1 MKIDKIK
8 KNILKF
14 DLERIKF
21 LCDKIGITYDKHDN
35 KSGLISKILT
45 PFKKTNQIQND
56 FSKVLLFSSE
66 AMNGLVNDIMKDNV
80 YKKYIKRGIIT
91 KSSKNKLNEYGPAN
105 CHNNIKNKYADFDD
119 GWPDL
124 YICNHEEI
132 KNHHVVYLAS
142 ITNTTDLFE
151 QIAVIRSIVKYRA
164 KSLKVILPYL
174 PVGTMERISNP
185 GEIVTADTFIQIL
198 SNSIPITSSGPVT
211 FSIIDIHALQEQ
223 FYFSDNVLVELKSA
237 IPLLKNKLIPYVKK
251 GKTIIIV
258 FPDDGAYK
266 RYKNK
271 FNEYATIV
279 CGKVRVGDER
289 IVRIMEINKKDGK
302 DIDINDKNNIFV
314 IVDDLTQSGGTLKN
328 CAVALREDSKIG
340 GPNGISDI
348 YTFVTHPVFP
358 KLDKVV
364 DKFKDNVV
372 TKFFIT
378 DTIPTKSMAI
388 QRLKNNKF
396 EILSIINIV
405 MYLICDNL
413 DFIHVIKNKIIKETY
428 PNFINDMES

>member
-1 MKIDKIK
+1 M
-8 KNILKF
+8 
-14 DLERIKF
+14 
-21 LCDKIGITYDKHDN
+21 
-35 KSGLISKILT
+35 
-45 PFKKTNQIQND
+45 
-56 FSKVLLFSSE
+56 
-66 AMNGLVNDIMKDNV
+66 
-80 YKKYIKRGIIT
+80 
-91 KSSKNKLNEYGPAN
+91 
-105 CHNNIKNKYADFDD
+105 
-119 GWPDL
+119 
-124 YICNHEEI
+124 
-132 KNHHVVYLAS
+132 
-142 ITNTTDLFE
+142 
-151 QIAVIRSIVKYRA
+151 
-164 KSLKVILPYL
+164 
-174 PVGTMERISNP
+174 
-185 GEIVTADTFIQIL
+185 
-198 SNSIPITSSGPVT
+198 
-211 FSIIDIHALQEQ
+211 
-223 FYFSDNVLVELKSA
+223 
-237 IPLLKNKLIPYVKK
+237 
-251 GKTIIIV
+251 
-258 FPDDGAYK
+258 
-266 RYKNK
+266 
-271 FNEYATIV
+271 
-279 CGKVRVGDER
+279 GDER

-388 QRLKNNKF
+388 QRLKNSKF